1 VCIVSVIMAT
11 YKEEEKYLREAIE
24 SILNQTY
31 SRFEYIIILDN
42 PDNKQHINIIK
53 EYAAA
58 DSRIKFIINEE
69 NKGLTTSLNRGLT
82 LAKGKYICRMDADD
96 IAINDRIEK
105 QLEYLISNNYDLI
118 GGLTDVICES
128 GEQMYSIKK
137 LPINSTQIQKALK
150 YNNCIPHPTW
160 FAKRDIFDKLNGY
173 RDICACEDYDLLI
186 RASLAGYRLC
196 NINYTVLKYRMTSN
210 SISRSNLY
218 EQYLYMKY
226 ITAEYSK
233 GNVANVDEAITF
245 VNKNNTERKSNNYSI
260 ANQYFNEML
269 INLNNKKI
277 CPFITNGLKLLFCSK
292 SYVNK
297 IYRLFRVSSL

>member
-1 VCIVSVIMAT
+1 MAT

-42 PDNKQHINIIK
+42 PDNKQHIRIIK
-53 EYAAA
+53 DYASI
-58 DSRIKFIINEE
+58 DNRIKFMINEE
-69 NKGLTTSLNRGLT
+69 NKGLTSSLNRGLK

-96 IAINDRIEK
+96 IAIKDRIEK
-105 QLEYLISNNYDLI
+105 QLEYLVTNNYDLI
-118 GGLTDVICES
+118 GGLTDVISES

-137 LPINSTQIQKALK
+137 IPFNPTQVQTGLK

-173 RDICACEDYDLLI
+173 RDIRACEDYDLLI
-186 RASLAGYRLC
+186 RASLAGFKLC

-210 SISRSNLY
+210 SISRSNLF

-233 GNVANVDEAITF
+233 GNVANVDEAIAF
-245 VNKNNTERKSNNYSI
+245 VNKKNTERKSNNYSL
-260 ANQYFNEML
+260 ANQNFNQML
-269 INLNNKKI
+269 KNLNNKKVFL
-277 CPFITNGLKLLFCSK
+277 FIINGVKLVFCSK

-297 IYRLFRVSSL
+297 IYRLFRVSLL